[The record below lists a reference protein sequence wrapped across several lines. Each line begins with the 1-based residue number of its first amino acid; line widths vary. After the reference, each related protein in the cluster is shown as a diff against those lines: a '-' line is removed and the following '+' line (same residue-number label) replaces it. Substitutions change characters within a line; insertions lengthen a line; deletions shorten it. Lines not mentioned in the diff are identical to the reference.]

1 MDNSEKIIL
10 SLFDFS
16 GIWSSFYKNNGYKV
30 IQIDIKLG
38 NDIFDLD
45 EKYLNSIK
53 PVYGILAAPPCT
65 DTAVAG
71 AKHFA
76 AKDADGRTQKSIEI
90 FNKTLEIIKY
100 CEPKFWT
107 LEQPVSRLVTL
118 IPEFKQYFKG
128 YFQPYHYGDPY
139 SKKTALF
146 GEFNFPKPTNIV
158 QPKGMRP
165 GQPPEWFSRVGG
177 KSEKTKEYRSK
188 TSEKFAEAFYENN
201 K

>member
-1 MDNSEKIIL
+1 MDNSEKTIL

-30 IQIDIKLG
+30 NNIVCH
-38 NDIFDLD
+38 N
-45 EKYLNSIK
+45 
-53 PVYGILAAPPCT
+53 CT

-146 GEFNFPKPTNIV
+146 GEFNFPEPTNIV